1 MSATEIIQQLETLP
15 QHEKQQV
22 LTYLQRH
29 LNGDNPPA
37 IGTSTG
43 VSDDFKKA
51 ADEVFTKNA
60 ELFRKL
66 AQ

>member
-15 QHEKQQV
+15 QHEQQQV
-22 LTYLQRH
+22 LTYLQQH
-29 LNGDNPPA
+29 LNGDHPPA
-37 IGTSTG
+37 IGTEAG

>member
-15 QHEKQQV
+15 QHEQQQV
-22 LTYLQRH
+22 LTYLQQH
-29 LNGDNPPA
+29 LHGNRSPV
-37 IGTSTG
+37 IGTEAA

-66 AQ
+66 AK

>member
-15 QHEKQQV
+15 QHEQQQV
-22 LTYLQRH
+22 LTYLQQH
-29 LNGDNPPA
+29 LIGDQPPA
-37 IGTSTG
+37 IGTAAG
-43 VSDDFKKA
+43 VSDHFKKT